1 MARRRLPAAV
11 VALTL
16 LFLPACGGKSDA
28 DRAKDT
34 MTTFLAALAKGDG
47 KTACGLA
54 TASGR
59 ARLVRA
65 AKGRLSCEGLIALI
79 ATRLPPDVKTGL
91 ENAQVKKIT
100 VNGNAATVQETD
112 ITSSKGN
119 LSAFLRSGTPTKL
132 VKEGGSWKVAG

>member
-1 MARRRLPAAV
+1 MARRRLPAAI

-16 LFLPACGGKSDA
+16 AFLPACGGKSDA
-28 DRAKDT
+28 DQAKQT
-34 MTTFLAALAKGDG
+34 MTSFLAALAKGDG

-65 AKGRLSCEGLIALI
+65 AKGRVSCEALIGLIS
-79 ATRLPPDVKTGL
+79 TRLPPAVKTGL
-91 ENAQVKKIT
+91 ENAQVGKIT
-100 VNGNAATVQETD
+100 ISGNSATIQETD

-119 LSAFLRSGTPTKL
+119 LTAFLRSGTPTQL
-132 VKEGGSWKVAG
+132 VKEGGSWKVTG